1 MSCLYFSAHSGG
13 YSLCHGKPPGPP
25 QPGVAAALGP
35 DCGFFCAPLRQPL
48 LVESEMKGKHPS
60 HDLL

>member
-1 MSCLYFSAHSGG
+1 MGS
-13 YSLCHGKPPGPP
+13 P
-25 QPGVAAALGP
+25 QVHLSPVLQQLWALTLV
-35 DCGFFCAPLRQPL
+35 FFVHLSF